1 MFKGKRTVMVVTLVA
16 VLFLLSLTLT
26 APGKALAAYDCF
38 LKVDGIPG
46 ESMDDK
52 HKDWIQIASYSFG
65 ETQRATATSATAGGA
80 AAQRVAMQDFKF
92 TKVTDKASPKLFLA
106 CASGQHIK
114 TVVLEVSRAG
124 GDKLKF
130 LEIKLENVVVSS
142 FVNLGNSGSALALPM
157 EEISL
162 NFAKIKITYTMQKR
176 ADGSGGGNVEA
187 GWDLQMNKMY

>member
-1 MFKGKRTVMVVTLVA
+1 MFKDKRTAMLGTLVVA
-16 VLFLLSLTLT
+16 LFLSLLTLLT
-26 APGKALAAYDCF
+26 PGKALAAYDCF
-38 LKVDGIPG
+38 LKIDGIPG
-46 ESMDDK
+46 ESTDDK
-52 HKDWIQIASYSFG
+52 HKDWIQIVSYSFG
-65 ETQRATATSATAGGA
+65 ETQSQSATRTTAGGA

-92 TKVTDKASPKLFLA
+92 TKITDKASPMLFLA
-106 CASGQHIK
+106 CANGRFIK
-114 TVVLEVSRAG
+114 EVKLEVSRAG

-142 FVNLGNSGSALALPM
+142 FVNLGNSGSALSVPM

-162 NFAKIKITYTMQKR
+162 NFGKIKITYTTQKR